1 MRFTARA
8 EFAAEHEFAL
18 GLFWPDP
25 PHGASDDDYRAL
37 ITSETGSTAY
47 YPWFAFDFE
56 LESGRTPL
64 DVFLERHGEGLAA
77 GERAYL
83 DRMAG
88 SQMRLHEVVGL
99 RLDEGLDLRDL
110 ATGTVVAVRERSATH
125 QLARWDI
132 VAARIIDGVS
142 GMPEIDGL
150 PFYFPPQLKGE
161 LEAVLRVC
169 RREEAKVR
177 KTPLADDNQ
186 AFSRQFFLIVLRIW
200 LERVAFPPM
209 PTLTTADGDSL
220 AFTKALFD
228 VSDPARLVQLFG
240 GRDDLNSDDDG
251 RFTWLEGT
259 GEHRRILGTFHL
271 EGRRLTFESISEERA
286 ERAQAF
292 VETLAGDC
300 VTYRL
305 TRVEDPA
312 QVMASRNKQ
321 GERGNRGKRGES
333 ADRRVVAP
341 ARAPRRGQRAAGS
354 ASESGLPPEVE
365 AQLLHEFYDR
375 HYHEW
380 LDIPLPAL
388 SGRTPR
394 HAARLK
400 TQRHRVA
407 ELLKMFENHTEHDRR
422 EGRPAYDTTWMWAAL
437 GIERE

>member
-1 MRFTARA
+1 
-8 EFAAEHEFAL
+8 
-18 GLFWPDP
+18 
-25 PHGASDDDYRAL
+25 
-37 ITSETGSTAY
+37 
-47 YPWFAFDFE
+47 
-56 LESGRTPL
+56 
-64 DVFLERHGEGLAA
+64 
-77 GERAYL
+77 
-83 DRMAG
+83 
-88 SQMRLHEVVGL
+88 
-99 RLDEGLDLRDL
+99 
-110 ATGTVVAVRERSATH
+110 
-125 QLARWDI
+125 
-132 VAARIIDGVS
+132 
-142 GMPEIDGL
+142 MPEIDGL

-177 KTPLADDNQ
+177 KTPLADDDQ

-240 GRDDLNSDDDG
+240 ARDDLDSDDDG
-251 RFTWLEGT
+251 RFVWLEGS

-321 GERGNRGKRGES
+321 GERGAS
-333 ADRRVVAP
+333 APDRPR
-341 ARAPRRGQRAAGS
+341 ARRRGQPAARPG
-354 ASESGLPPEVE
+354 SGLPPEVE
-365 AQLLHEFYDR
+365 AQVLHEFYDK

-437 GIERE
+437 RIEPE